1 MAYVNHAGAP
11 VDPDADFY
19 VEPPEAIGDPL
30 SGYSSLKKS
39 HEPMDG
45 GRRFFWSTLAAA
57 ACAGIGF
64 AFGNWIDAGATV
76 LFFAGGGLGTIVGVA
91 GTSFGGKLSYI
102 GTEGYATYS
111 LSGSRQATAKGQICE
126 FAKAEELRVNT
137 TRHFTNGIY
146 TSTTYDYS
154 WYDASNRKVFS
165 LNGSY
170 SKKDGPPDDTNHDF
184 YLADGAE
191 VAWTRHY
198 LKRCL
203 AQLEQGRPVSF
214 NIRSGGIRIDIG
226 QSHFALTKGSG
237 TEQWSLSDLRGLD
250 VDKGFVIL
258 TSEKFQ
264 NSGWLGR
271 LFGSG
276 QIRFQYDS
284 LPNARVFFLL
294 FEHLLG

>member
-1 MAYVNHAGAP
+1 MNDTAYASLRSNVSFLGRLLGDTVAAAQGQPFLDLIEKIRQLSKSARKGTAGARAELQDLLRNLDNGQLVP
-11 VDPDADFY
+11 VARAFSQFLNLANIADQHHNVSRETDTLLSASRSLATSLGELLEEGIAPTAVVDAVRDLKIEL
-19 VEPPEAIGDPL
+19 VLTAHPTEITRRTLIHKHREIG
-30 SGYSSLKKS
+30 
-39 HEPMDG
+39 
-45 GRRFFWSTLAAA
+45 
-57 ACAGIGF
+57 
-64 AFGNWIDAGATV
+64 
-76 LFFAGGGLGTIVGVA
+76 
-91 GTSFGGKLSYI
+91 
-102 GTEGYATYS
+102 
-111 LSGSRQATAKGQICE
+111 
-126 FAKAEELRVNT
+126 
-137 TRHFTNGIY
+137 
-146 TSTTYDYS
+146 
-154 WYDASNRKVFS
+154 
-165 LNGSY
+165 
-170 SKKDGPPDDTNHDF
+170 
-184 YLADGAE
+184 
-191 VAWTRHY
+191 
-198 LKRCL
+198 RCL